1 MKVNIDKINYEIV
14 AHRKTVKP
22 SLLKL
27 NKTEPRLLF
36 LFQLIMSSKI
46 TKNSANG

>member
-14 AHRKTVKP
+14 DHRKTVKP

-36 LFQLIMSSKI
+36 LFSVDYVIKDNE
-46 TKNSANG
+46 K